1 MFNIQACAM
10 EGDESS
16 IITDYIL
23 KVNYYNFFIFYLN
36 LGQALKKMWHGT
48 DIRAGCM

>member
-23 KVNYYNFFIFYLN
+23 KVNYYNWHFLVFFIF
-36 LGQALKKMWHGT
+36 
-48 DIRAGCM
+48 I

>member
-1 MFNIQACAM
+1 M

-23 KVNYYNFFIFYLN
+23 KVNYYNRHFLVFFIF
-36 LGQALKKMWHGT
+36 
-48 DIRAGCM
+48 I